1 MKQFFQIV
9 RGILLAFVLFE
20 LLLWIGSKIGLIGSL
35 VGAHP
40 VGAAAVVL
48 LLCLYQTFLRKGKTG
63 KSTPI
68 DRNEYIVTMKPGA
81 YGRIGGVFHKSKYSN
96 LKHLPGGWLAGVRT
110 YRADDGSLLFTVR
123 QNPLLYAF
131 SGLSWGR
138 VVVAAVVTAALLGP
152 LPALSYVNA
161 INTTVGTALRSAGMS
176 VDPHG
181 MSYLNVPEATLSLPF
196 LSKSDS
202 SPSQPESDT
211 ADTTDTAEPTQQT
224 QEPTEPQGSADETG
238 SIVSTVG
245 SWISGAGSW
254 VKGFFSSDDY
264 LLPSDSRLLKES
276 DVAGMDASQVQRA
289 INELYARHGYDLS
302 NSADAAYFS
311 QQDWYKPDASVT
323 QDGARAQFSATEE
336 ANLDFLIT
344 CRSKLKE

>member
-40 VGAAAVVL
+40 IGSAAVVL

-81 YGRIGGVFHKSKYSN
+81 YGRIGGVFNKGKYSK
-96 LKHLPGGWLAGVRT
+96 LERLPGGWLAGVRT

-123 QNPLLYAF
+123 QNPLLHAF

-138 VVVAAVVTAALLGP
+138 AAVAVIVAAALLGP

-161 INTTVGTALRSAGMS
+161 INTTVGTALRSTGMS
-176 VDPHG
+176 VDPRG
-181 MSYLNVPEATLSLPF
+181 MSYLNVPETTLSLPF

-202 SPSQPESDT
+202 SSSQPDSDT
-211 ADTTDTAEPTQQT
+211 ANTAEPAQQT
-224 QEPTEPQGSADETG
+224 PEPTEPQGSADENG

-245 SWISGAGSW
+245 GWISGAGSW
-254 VKGFFSSDDY
+254 VKGLFSSDDY

-276 DVAGMDASQVQRA
+276 DVAGMDAAQVQRA
-289 INELYARHGYDLS
+289 INEIYARHGYDLS